1 MSSYEQSEDA
11 WFHFI
16 KSLTVVGTTL
26 GDFGI
31 TLKKMLLQA
40 PSKLGLIALT
50 VWRTLNSPFHQ
61 WHDSV
66 TNTDLLPLPYLEM
79 SVEDVKD
86 LHEHHELGK
95 FADTTAYWSVPQSK
109 SRRLEKVQAWVFCL
123 ITVLNHMH
131 LGCGN
136 ENVDKLKLEG
146 EPSSTQMESLSRF
159 YLQVDQFLG
168 ADEAVISDKDWKQ
181 VLASKRLSC
190 GGEVVSKAEEVTLE
204 QILPAL
210 PPPGIAGSIPAVDLV
225 GRQMKRL
232 LERRCPYDNG

>member
-61 WHDSV
+61 WHHPV

-109 SRRLEKVQAWVFCL
+109 SRRLGKKSSMGIRFDHGAQSHA
-123 ITVLNHMH
+123 
-131 LGCGN
+131 LG
-136 ENVDKLKLEG
+136 
-146 EPSSTQMESLSRF
+146 
-159 YLQVDQFLG
+159 
-168 ADEAVISDKDWKQ
+168 
-181 VLASKRLSC
+181 
-190 GGEVVSKAEEVTLE
+190 
-204 QILPAL
+204 
-210 PPPGIAGSIPAVDLV
+210 
-225 GRQMKRL
+225 
-232 LERRCPYDNG
+232 